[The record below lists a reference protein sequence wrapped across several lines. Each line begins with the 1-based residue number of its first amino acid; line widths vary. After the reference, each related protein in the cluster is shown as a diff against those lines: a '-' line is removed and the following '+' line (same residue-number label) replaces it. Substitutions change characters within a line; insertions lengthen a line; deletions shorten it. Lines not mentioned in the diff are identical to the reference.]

1 MASNA
6 FQISNRKRSLRSL
19 CVWIAACASAMTAMY
34 SVAAEPSKG
43 NVVSFQNAPRILAFC
58 DNPGSDQ
65 SLLLAERVSPAID
78 WVGFTERDLVLV
90 EVIGDTT
97 HPIISLKDGQRN
109 RVERVLLHDFQPKEI
124 CRKDFEF
131 VLIGRDR
138 AVKKRWQGF
147 LSVEDLFQTIDAMPM
162 RRFEIM
168 SSQRSN

>member
-1 MASNA
+1 MLPT
-6 FQISNRKRSLRSL
+6 F
-19 CVWIAACASAMTAMY
+19 
-34 SVAAEPSKG
+34 SVAAELSKTE
-43 NVVSFQNAPRILAFC
+43 NVSLQDTPRILAFC
-58 DNPGSDQ
+58 DNPASDQ
-65 SLLLAERVSPAID
+65 SLLLAERVRPTID

-90 EVIGDTT
+90 EVIGETT
-97 HPIISLKDGQRN
+97 HPIISLKDGQRD
-109 RVERVLLHDFQPKEI
+109 RVERVLLNDFQPKEI